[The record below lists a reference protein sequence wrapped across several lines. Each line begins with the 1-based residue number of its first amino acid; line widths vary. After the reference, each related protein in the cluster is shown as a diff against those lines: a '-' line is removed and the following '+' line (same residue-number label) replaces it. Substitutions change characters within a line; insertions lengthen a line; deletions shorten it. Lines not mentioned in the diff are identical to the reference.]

1 MIYISNR
8 LKIRLDECFDI
19 NFNDAKIIAIAKG
32 KNYDELCIKSLDDNQ
47 KYMHILY
54 YVDNKFLRFIVNND
68 NTELYASFMEETD
81 KKRGD
86 YDDDKDRY
94 EFYGQDYEA
103 QCNYIEYE
111 ENVLYLTEYDGGE
124 YIDIMLYNDESN
136 YMIDYHNAT
145 EKLRNRKNDPL
156 FNFRDVFILYKLG
169 GVEAY
174 EALIEEKFDYEI
186 KF

>member
-1 MIYISNR
+1 MIYISDR
-8 LKIRLDECFDI
+8 LKIRLDECFNI

-32 KNYDELCIKSLDDNQ
+32 KNYDFLKELNDDQ
-47 KYMHILY
+47 EYMHILY
-54 YVDNKFLRFIVNND
+54 YVNNKFLRFIVNND

-81 KKRGD
+81 KKRGN

-94 EFYGQDYEA
+94 KIYGQDYEA
-103 QCNYIEYE
+103 QYSYLEYE
-111 ENVLYLTEYDGGE
+111 ENALYLTEYDGGE
-124 YIDIMLYNDESN
+124 YMDIMLYSDESN
-136 YMIDYHNAT
+136 YGIDYHDSI
-145 EKLRNRKNDPL
+145 EILKNRKENPL

>member
-8 LKIRLDECFDI
+8 LKIRLDECFNID
-19 NFNDAKIIAIAKG
+19 FNDTKIIAIAKG
-32 KNYDELCIKSLDDNQ
+32 KNYDKLCIKSRDDNQ

-54 YVDNKFLRFIVNND
+54 YVNNKFLRFIVNND

-86 YDDDKDRY
+86 YNDDKDRY

-103 QCNYIEYE
+103 QRSYIEYE
-111 ENVLYLTEYDGGE
+111 ENTLYLTEYDGGE
-124 YIDIMLYNDESN
+124 YMDITLYSDESK
-136 YMIDYHNAT
+136 YMIDCHDSL
-145 EKLRNRKNDPL
+145 EILKNRKDDPL

-169 GVEAY
+169 GTEAY
-174 EALIEEKFDYEI
+174 EALIEEKFDDEI